1 MNDEQLLKKKNRLR
15 RELLIKRRSLP
26 EDYICAAGNDIAE
39 CLLASSMYAEARSI
53 FVYVSVPGE
62 PPTDRII
69 IRALSEGREVYVP
82 KCSGG
87 DMFAV
92 RIKSHGDLRPGNMGI
107 PEPEDISETKTAD
120 ELGLIIVPCIA
131 ASEDGRRLGHGGGY
145 YDRFLFRERENAV
158 CLCFRKMLCRDIP
171 EGEFDVR
178 IRHILTEDPEK
189 SV

>member
-26 EDYICAAGNDIAE
+26 EDYLCAAGNDIAE

-92 RIKSHGDLRPGNMGI
+92 RIKSPGDLRPGNMGI
-107 PEPEDISETKTAD
+107 PEPEDISETKTARALPHRRTD
-120 ELGLIIVPCIA
+120 AGSVTA
-131 ASEDGRRLGHGGGY
+131 AAIMTDSCSGSGKMQCACAFVKCSAGISRKVSSMSASGISSPKTRKRAFRL
-145 YDRFLFRERENAV
+145 
-158 CLCFRKMLCRDIP
+158 
-171 EGEFDVR
+171 
-178 IRHILTEDPEK
+178 T
-189 SV
+189 